1 MATIKMSVW
10 VGEDKT
16 LVVELPADTPTG
28 LMEIVIIPQEVKGD
42 TYSPQY
48 PEAWVQKR
56 KQLRQKLL
64 EANLLSTAYHAP
76 AGTVPLSPEALL
88 RLGSL
93 PPGIRST
100 DELIDEDR
108 GLRYYQTGTGIRSE

>member
-1 MATIKMSVW
+1 MAAIKMSVW
-10 VGEDKT
+10 VGEDKR

-28 LMEIVIIPQEVKGD
+28 LAEVVITPQETKGE

-56 KQLRQKLL
+56 EQLRQKLL
-64 EANLLSTAYHAP
+64 EANLLSTANHAP

-88 RLGSL
+88 RLGAL

-100 DELIDEDR
+100 GELIDEDR
-108 GLRYYQTGTGIRSE
+108 GQW